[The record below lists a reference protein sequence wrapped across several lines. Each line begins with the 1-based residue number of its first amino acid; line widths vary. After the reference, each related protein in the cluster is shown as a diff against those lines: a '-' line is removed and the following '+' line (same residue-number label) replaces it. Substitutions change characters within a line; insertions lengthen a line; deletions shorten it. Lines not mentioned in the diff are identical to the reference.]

1 MSDADADRRP
11 PIPLPLKVLLGA
23 YFLNAFATVGM
34 VTIVGKQV
42 FDMTGRELDLGL
54 IGLAEFLPM
63 ALLAPFTGSLA
74 DRFDRRLMFA
84 LGLAGDIVVALAMFA
99 YVRTE
104 PTAVGPIF
112 GLMVLFAITRSLGTP
127 AARAITIDM
136 APPGVLERVIPLR
149 SVAFQA
155 GIIAG
160 PLVLAWVFVGHI
172 AGPYLVAAGAYASA
186 IVIVASMPKLAT
198 RKLATRGGVQA
209 IRDAREGLRFIRRQ
223 PVVFGAISLDLF
235 AVLFGGI
242 IALLPAIAEKRLGV
256 GAVGLG
262 GLRAAVGAGSAV
274 VALGLAA
281 RPVRRHVGKVLLG
294 VIGLFGLMHIVVA
307 LTTSYAVAIVALV
320 VAAGSD
326 QISVYIRS
334 TLVPL
339 ATPEEMRGR
348 VLAVENVFIGASNE
362 LGAVESGLTAAAF
375 GLVGA
380 MLFGSVGTLAVV
392 AIWWRFFPAL
402 RDVDR
407 FTEVQAS

>member
-1 MSDADADRRP
+1 MTEPHARP
-11 PIPLPLKVLLGA
+11 PIPVPLRVLLGA
-23 YFLNAFATVGM
+23 YFLNAFATVGT

-63 ALLAPFTGSLA
+63 ALLAPVTGSLA

-84 LGLAGDIVVALAMFA
+84 IGLTGDVVVSIAMFS
-99 YVRTE
+99 YVNTD
-104 PTAVGPIF
+104 PTSVGPLF
-112 GLMVLFAITRSLGTP
+112 GLMVLFALTRSVGTP

-136 APPGVLERVIPLR
+136 APPDVLERVIPLR

-155 GIIAG
+155 GIISG
-160 PLVLAWVFVGHI
+160 PLVLAWVFVLDI
-172 AGPYLVAAGAYASA
+172 AAPYLVAAAAYGLAV
-186 IVIVASMPKLAT
+186 VIVASMPKLPT
-198 RKLATRGGVQA
+198 RKLSTRGGMQA

-274 VALGLAA
+274 VALGLAV
-281 RPVRRHVGKVLLG
+281 RPVRRHVGKILLG
-294 VIGLFGLMHIVVA
+294 VIAVFGVMHVAVA
-307 LTTSYAVAIVALV
+307 LTTNYIVAVVALV
-320 VAAGSD
+320 IAAGSD

-380 MLFGSVGTLAVV
+380 MVFGSVGTLVVV
-392 AIWWRFFPAL
+392 AVWWRYFPAL

-407 FTEVQAS
+407 FSDVRAP

>member
-1 MSDADADRRP
+1 VTEPHARP
-11 PIPLPLKVLLGA
+11 PIPVPLRVLLGA
-23 YFLNAFATVGM
+23 YFLNAFATVGT

-63 ALLAPFTGSLA
+63 ALLAPVTGSLA

-84 LGLAGDIVVALAMFA
+84 IGLTGDVVVSIAMFS
-99 YVRTE
+99 YVNTD
-104 PTAVGPIF
+104 PTSVGPIF
-112 GLMVLFAITRSLGTP
+112 GLMVLFALTRSVGTP

-136 APPGVLERVIPLR
+136 APPDVLERVIPLR

-155 GIIAG
+155 GIISG
-160 PLVLAWVFVGHI
+160 PLVLAWVFVLDI
-172 AGPYLVAAGAYASA
+172 AAPYLVAAAAYGLAV
-186 IVIVASMPKLAT
+186 VIVASMPKLPT
-198 RKLATRGGVQA
+198 RKLSTRGGMQA

-274 VALGLAA
+274 VALGLAV
-281 RPVRRHVGKVLLG
+281 RPVRRHVGKILLG
-294 VIGLFGLMHIVVA
+294 VIAVFGVMHVAVA
-307 LTTSYAVAIVALV
+307 LTTNYIVAVVALV
-320 VAAGSD
+320 IAAGSD

-380 MLFGSVGTLAVV
+380 MVFGSVGTLVVV
-392 AIWWRFFPAL
+392 ALWWRYFPAL

-407 FTEVQAS
+407 FSDVRAP

>member
-1 MSDADADRRP
+1 MTEPHARP
-11 PIPLPLKVLLGA
+11 PIPVPLRVLLGA
-23 YFLNAFATVGM
+23 YFLNAFATVGT

-63 ALLAPFTGSLA
+63 ALLAPVTGSLA

-84 LGLAGDIVVALAMFA
+84 IGLTGDVVVSIAMFS
-99 YVRTE
+99 YVNTD
-104 PTAVGPIF
+104 PTSVGPIF
-112 GLMVLFAITRSLGTP
+112 GLMVLFALTRSVGTP

-136 APPGVLERVIPLR
+136 APPDVLERVIPLR

-155 GIIAG
+155 GIISG
-160 PLVLAWVFVGHI
+160 PLVLAWVFVLDI
-172 AGPYLVAAGAYASA
+172 AAPYLVAAAAYGLAV
-186 IVIVASMPKLAT
+186 VIVASMPKLPT
-198 RKLATRGGVQA
+198 RKLSTRGGMQA

-274 VALGLAA
+274 VALGLAV
-281 RPVRRHVGKVLLG
+281 RPVRRHVGKILLG
-294 VIGLFGLMHIVVA
+294 VIAVFGVMHVAVA
-307 LTTSYAVAIVALV
+307 LTTNYIVAVVALV
-320 VAAGSD
+320 IAAGSD

-380 MLFGSVGTLAVV
+380 MVFGSVGTLVVV
-392 AIWWRFFPAL
+392 ALWWRYFPAL

-407 FTEVQAS
+407 FSDVRAP

>member
-1 MSDADADRRP
+1 MTNTPVRP
-11 PIPLPLKVLLGA
+11 AIPLPLRILLGA
-23 YFLNAFATVGM
+23 YFMNAFATVGT

-84 LGLAGDIVVALAMFA
+84 IGLAGDIVVSIAMFA
-99 YVRTE
+99 YVNTN
-104 PTAVGPIF
+104 PTSVGPIF
-112 GLMVLFAITRSLGTP
+112 GLMVLFAVTRSIGTP

-136 APPGVLERVIPLR
+136 APPDVLERVIPLR

-155 GIIAG
+155 GIISG
-160 PLVLAWVFVGHI
+160 PLVLAWVFVADI
-172 AGPYLVAAGAYASA
+172 AAPYLVAAGAYGLA
-186 IVIVASMPKLAT
+186 ILIVASMPKLPT
-198 RKLATRGGVQA
+198 RKLATRGGMQA

-235 AVLFGGI
+235 AVLFGGV

-274 VALGLAA
+274 VALSLAI
-281 RPVRRHVGKVLLG
+281 RPVRRYVGRVLLG
-294 VIGLFGLMHIVVA
+294 VIAIFGIMHVVVA
-307 LTTSYAVAIVALV
+307 LTTSYVVAIVALV
-320 VAAGSD
+320 IAAGSD

-392 AIWWRFFPAL
+392 AVWWWFFPAL

-407 FTEVQAS
+407 FSEVRAP

>member
-1 MSDADADRRP
+1 MTNTPDRP
-11 PIPLPLKVLLGA
+11 AIPLPLRILLGA
-23 YFLNAFATVGM
+23 YFMNAFATVGT

-84 LGLAGDIVVALAMFA
+84 IGLAGDIVVSIAMFA
-99 YVRTE
+99 YVNIN
-104 PTAVGPIF
+104 PTSVGPIF
-112 GLMVLFAITRSLGTP
+112 GLMVLFAVTRSIGTP

-136 APPGVLERVIPLR
+136 APPDVLERVIPLR

-155 GIIAG
+155 GIISG
-160 PLVLAWVFVGHI
+160 PLVLAWVFVADI
-172 AGPYLVAAGAYASA
+172 ATPYLVAAGAYGLA
-186 IVIVASMPKLAT
+186 ILIVASMPKLPT
-198 RKLATRGGVQA
+198 RKLATRGGMQA

-235 AVLFGGI
+235 AVLFGGV

-262 GLRAAVGAGSAV
+262 GLRAAVGAGSAM
-274 VALGLAA
+274 VALSLAI
-281 RPVRRHVGKVLLG
+281 RPVRRHVGRVLLG
-294 VIGLFGLMHIVVA
+294 VIAIFGIMHVVVA
-307 LTTSYAVAIVALV
+307 LTTSYVVAIVALAI
-320 VAAGSD
+320 AAGSD

-392 AIWWRFFPAL
+392 AVWWRFFPAL
-402 RDVDR
+402 RDVDQ
-407 FTEVQAS
+407 FSEVRAP

>member
-1 MSDADADRRP
+1 MTEPQARP
-11 PIPLPLKVLLGA
+11 PIPVSLRVLLGA
-23 YFLNAFATVGM
+23 YFLNAFATVGT

-63 ALLAPFTGSLA
+63 ALLAPVTGSLA
-74 DRFDRRLMFA
+74 DRFDRRLMFGI
-84 LGLAGDIVVALAMFA
+84 GLTGDVVVSIAMFS
-99 YVRTE
+99 YVNTD

-112 GLMVLFAITRSLGTP
+112 GLMVLFALTRSVGTP

-136 APPGVLERVIPLR
+136 APPDVLERVIPLR

-155 GIIAG
+155 GIISG
-160 PLVLAWVFVGHI
+160 PLVLAWVFVLDI
-172 AGPYLVAAGAYASA
+172 AAPYLVAAAAYGLAV
-186 IVIVASMPKLAT
+186 VIVASMPKLPT
-198 RKLATRGGVQA
+198 RKLSTRGGMQA

-274 VALGLAA
+274 VALGLAV
-281 RPVRRHVGKVLLG
+281 RPVRRHVGKVLLVVIAVFG
-294 VIGLFGLMHIVVA
+294 VMHVAVA
-307 LTTSYAVAIVALV
+307 LTTNYIVAVVALV
-320 VAAGSD
+320 IAAGSD

-380 MLFGSVGTLAVV
+380 MLFGSVGTLVVV
-392 AIWWRFFPAL
+392 ALWWRYFPAL

-407 FTEVQAS
+407 FSDVRAP

>member
-1 MSDADADRRP
+1 MTNTPVRP
-11 PIPLPLKVLLGA
+11 AIPLPLRILLGA
-23 YFLNAFATVGM
+23 YFMNAFATVGT

-84 LGLAGDIVVALAMFA
+84 IGLAGDIVVSVAMFA
-99 YVRTE
+99 YVNTN
-104 PTAVGPIF
+104 PTSVGPIF
-112 GLMVLFAITRSLGTP
+112 GLMVLFAVTRSIGTP

-136 APPGVLERVIPLR
+136 APPDVLERVIPLR

-155 GIIAG
+155 GIISG
-160 PLVLAWVFVGHI
+160 PLVLAWVFVADI
-172 AGPYLVAAGAYASA
+172 AAPYLVAAGAYGLA
-186 IVIVASMPKLAT
+186 ILIVASMPKLPT
-198 RKLATRGGVQA
+198 RKLATRGGMQA

-235 AVLFGGI
+235 AVLFGGV

-274 VALGLAA
+274 VALSLAI
-281 RPVRRHVGKVLLG
+281 RPVRRYVGRVLLG
-294 VIGLFGLMHIVVA
+294 VIAIFGIMHVVVA
-307 LTTSYAVAIVALV
+307 LTTSYVVAIVALV
-320 VAAGSD
+320 IAAGSD

-392 AIWWRFFPAL
+392 AVWWRFFPAL

-407 FTEVQAS
+407 FSEVRAP

>member
-1 MSDADADRRP
+1 MTNTPVRP
-11 PIPLPLKVLLGA
+11 AIPLPLRILLGA
-23 YFLNAFATVGM
+23 YFMNAFATVGT

-84 LGLAGDIVVALAMFA
+84 IGLAGDIVVSVAMFA
-99 YVRTE
+99 YVNTN
-104 PTAVGPIF
+104 PTSVGPIF
-112 GLMVLFAITRSLGTP
+112 GLMVLFAVTRSIGTP

-136 APPGVLERVIPLR
+136 APPDVLERVIPLR

-155 GIIAG
+155 GIISG
-160 PLVLAWVFVGHI
+160 PLVLAWVFVADI
-172 AGPYLVAAGAYASA
+172 AAPYLVAAGAYGLA
-186 IVIVASMPKLAT
+186 ILIVASMPKLPT
-198 RKLATRGGVQA
+198 RKLATRGGMQA

-235 AVLFGGI
+235 AVLFGGV

-274 VALGLAA
+274 VALSLAI
-281 RPVRRHVGKVLLG
+281 RPVRRYVGRVLLG
-294 VIGLFGLMHIVVA
+294 VIAIFGIMHVVVA
-307 LTTSYAVAIVALV
+307 LTTSYVVAIVALV
-320 VAAGSD
+320 IAAGSD

-380 MLFGSVGTLAVV
+380 MLFGSAGTLAVV
-392 AIWWRFFPAL
+392 AVWWRFFPAL

-407 FTEVQAS
+407 FSEVRAP

>member
-1 MSDADADRRP
+1 VTTSSPARP
-11 PIPLPLKVLLGA
+11 PIPVPLRILLGA
-23 YFLNAFATVGM
+23 YFLNAFATVGT

-74 DRFDRRLMFA
+74 DRFDRRLMFGI
-84 LGLAGDIVVALAMFA
+84 GLAGDVLVSIALFA
-99 YVRTE
+99 YVRTD
-104 PTAVGPIF
+104 PTAVAPIF
-112 GLMVLFAITRSLGTP
+112 GLMVLFAVTRSLGTP

-136 APPGVLERVIPLR
+136 APPDVLERVIPLR

-155 GIIAG
+155 GIILG
-160 PLVLAWVFVGHI
+160 PLALAWVFVVDI
-172 AGPYLVAAGAYASA
+172 AAPYLVAAVAYGLA
-186 IVIVASMPKLAT
+186 IVIVAVMPKLDT
-198 RKLATRGGVQA
+198 RKLSTRGGLQA
-209 IRDAREGLRFIRRQ
+209 LRDAREGLRFIRRQ

-274 VALGLAA
+274 VALGLSI

-294 VIGLFGLMHIVVA
+294 VIGLFGLMHVVVA
-307 LTTSYAVAIVALV
+307 LTTSYVVAIIALV

-392 AIWWRFFPAL
+392 VIWWKYFPAL
-402 RDVDR
+402 RDVDS
-407 FTEVQAS
+407 FSEVKPP

>member
-1 MSDADADRRP
+1 MTEPHARP
-11 PIPLPLKVLLGA
+11 PIPVPLRVLLGA
-23 YFLNAFATVGM
+23 YFLNAFATVGT

-63 ALLAPFTGSLA
+63 ALLAPVTGSLA

-84 LGLAGDIVVALAMFA
+84 IGLTGDVVVSIAMFS
-99 YVRTE
+99 YVNTD
-104 PTAVGPIF
+104 PTSVGPIF
-112 GLMVLFAITRSLGTP
+112 GLMVLFALTRSVGTP

-136 APPGVLERVIPLR
+136 APPDVLERVIPLR

-155 GIIAG
+155 GIISG
-160 PLVLAWVFVGHI
+160 PLVLAWVFVLDI
-172 AGPYLVAAGAYASA
+172 AAPYLVAAAAYGLAV
-186 IVIVASMPKLAT
+186 VIVASMPKLPT
-198 RKLATRGGVQA
+198 RKLSTRGGMQA

-274 VALGLAA
+274 VALGLAV
-281 RPVRRHVGKVLLG
+281 RPVRRHVGKILLG
-294 VIGLFGLMHIVVA
+294 VIAVFGVMHVAVA
-307 LTTSYAVAIVALV
+307 LTTNYIVAVAALV
-320 VAAGSD
+320 IAAGSD

-380 MLFGSVGTLAVV
+380 MVFGSVGTLVVV
-392 AIWWRFFPAL
+392 AVWWRYFPAL

-407 FTEVQAS
+407 FSDVRAP

>member
-1 MSDADADRRP
+1 MTEPQARP
-11 PIPLPLKVLLGA
+11 PIPIPLRVLLGA
-23 YFLNAFATVGM
+23 YFLNAFATVGT

-63 ALLAPFTGSLA
+63 ALLAPVTGSLA
-74 DRFDRRLMFA
+74 DRFDRRLMFGI
-84 LGLAGDIVVALAMFA
+84 GLTGDVVVSIAMFS
-99 YVRTE
+99 YVNTD

-112 GLMVLFAITRSLGTP
+112 GLMVLFALTRSVGTP

-136 APPGVLERVIPLR
+136 APPDVLERVIPLR

-155 GIIAG
+155 GIISG
-160 PLVLAWVFVGHI
+160 PLVLAWVFVLDI
-172 AGPYLVAAGAYASA
+172 AAPYLVAAAAYGLAV
-186 IVIVASMPKLAT
+186 VIVASMPKLPT
-198 RKLATRGGVQA
+198 RKLSTRGGMQA

-274 VALGLAA
+274 VALGLAV
-281 RPVRRHVGKVLLG
+281 RPVRRHVGKVLLVVIAVFG
-294 VIGLFGLMHIVVA
+294 VMHVAVA
-307 LTTSYAVAIVALV
+307 LTTNYIVAVVALV
-320 VAAGSD
+320 IAAGSD

-380 MLFGSVGTLAVV
+380 MVFGGVGTLLVV
-392 AIWWRFFPAL
+392 AVWWRFFPAL
-402 RDVDR
+402 RDVDN
-407 FTEVQAS
+407 FAEVRAP

>member
-1 MSDADADRRP
+1 MTNTQTRA
-11 PIPLPLKVLLGA
+11 PIPLALRVLLGA
-23 YFLNAFATVGM
+23 YFLNAFATVGT

-74 DRFDRRLMFA
+74 DRFDRRLRFGI
-84 LGLAGDIVVALAMFA
+84 GLSGDVAVSIAMFA
-99 YVRTE
+99 YINSN
-104 PTAVGPIF
+104 PTSIAPIF
-112 GLMVLFAITRSLGTP
+112 GLMVLFAVTRSLGTP

-136 APPGVLERVIPLR
+136 APPDVLERVIPLR
-149 SVAFQA
+149 SVSFQA
-155 GIIAG
+155 GIISG
-160 PLVLAWVFVGHI
+160 PLVLAWVFVVDI
-172 AGPYLVAAGAYASA
+172 AAPCLVAAVAYGLA

-209 IRDAREGLRFIRRQ
+209 IRDAREGLRFIKRQ

-262 GLRAAVGAGSAV
+262 GLRAAVGAGAAV
-274 VALGLAA
+274 VALGLAV

-294 VIGLFGLMHIVVA
+294 VIAVFGLMHVVVA
-307 LTTSYAVAIVALV
+307 LTTSYVVAVLALV
-320 VAAGSD
+320 IAAGSD

-380 MLFGSVGTLAVV
+380 MLLGSVGTIVVV
-392 AIWWRFFPAL
+392 AVWWRYFPAL

-407 FTEVQAS
+407 FSEVRAP

>member
-1 MSDADADRRP
+1 MTEPQARP
-11 PIPLPLKVLLGA
+11 PIPVPLRVLLGA
-23 YFLNAFATVGM
+23 YFLNAFATVGT

-63 ALLAPFTGSLA
+63 ALLAPVTGSWA
-74 DRFDRRLMFA
+74 DRFDRRLMFGI
-84 LGLAGDIVVALAMFA
+84 GLTGDVVVSIAMFS
-99 YVRTE
+99 YVNTD

-112 GLMVLFAITRSLGTP
+112 GLMVLFALTRSVGTP

-136 APPGVLERVIPLR
+136 APPDVLERVIPLR

-155 GIIAG
+155 GIISG
-160 PLVLAWVFVGHI
+160 PLVLAWVFVLDI
-172 AGPYLVAAGAYASA
+172 AAPYLVAAAAYGLAV
-186 IVIVASMPKLAT
+186 VIVASMPKLPT
-198 RKLATRGGVQA
+198 RKLSTRGGMQA

-274 VALGLAA
+274 VALGLAV
-281 RPVRRHVGKVLLG
+281 RPVRRHVGKVLLVVIAVFG
-294 VIGLFGLMHIVVA
+294 VMHVAVA
-307 LTTSYAVAIVALV
+307 LTTNYIVAVVALV
-320 VAAGSD
+320 IAAGSD

-380 MLFGSVGTLAVV
+380 MLFGSVGTLVVV
-392 AIWWRFFPAL
+392 ALWWRYFPAL

-407 FTEVQAS
+407 FSDVRAP

>member
-1 MSDADADRRP
+1 MTEPQARP
-11 PIPLPLKVLLGA
+11 PIPVPLRVLLGA
-23 YFLNAFATVGM
+23 YFLNAFATVGT

-63 ALLAPFTGSLA
+63 ALLAPVTGSLA
-74 DRFDRRLMFA
+74 DRFDRRLMFGI
-84 LGLAGDIVVALAMFA
+84 GLTGDVVVSIAMFS
-99 YVRTE
+99 YVNTD

-112 GLMVLFAITRSLGTP
+112 GLMVLFALTRSVGTP

-136 APPGVLERVIPLR
+136 APPDVLERVIPLR

-155 GIIAG
+155 GIISG
-160 PLVLAWVFVGHI
+160 PLVLAWVFVLDI
-172 AGPYLVAAGAYASA
+172 AAPYLVAAAAYGLAV
-186 IVIVASMPKLAT
+186 VIVASMPKLPT
-198 RKLATRGGVQA
+198 RKLSTRGGMQA

-274 VALGLAA
+274 VALGLAV
-281 RPVRRHVGKVLLG
+281 RPVRRHVGKVLLVVIAVFG
-294 VIGLFGLMHIVVA
+294 VMHVAVA
-307 LTTSYAVAIVALV
+307 LTTNYIVAVVALV
-320 VAAGSD
+320 IAAGSD

-380 MLFGSVGTLAVV
+380 MLFGSVGTLVVV
-392 AIWWRFFPAL
+392 ALWWRYFPAL

-407 FTEVQAS
+407 FSDVRAP

>member
-1 MSDADADRRP
+1 MTNTPVRP
-11 PIPLPLKVLLGA
+11 AIPLPLRILLGA
-23 YFLNAFATVGM
+23 YFMNAFATVGT

-84 LGLAGDIVVALAMFA
+84 IGLAGDIVVSVAMFA
-99 YVRTE
+99 YVNTN
-104 PTAVGPIF
+104 PTSVGPIF
-112 GLMVLFAITRSLGTP
+112 GLMVLFAVTRSIGTP

-136 APPGVLERVIPLR
+136 APPDVLERVIPLR

-155 GIIAG
+155 GIISG
-160 PLVLAWVFVGHI
+160 PLVLAWVFVADI
-172 AGPYLVAAGAYASA
+172 AAPYLVAAGAYGLA
-186 IVIVASMPKLAT
+186 ILIVASMPKLPT
-198 RKLATRGGVQA
+198 RKLATRGGMQA

-235 AVLFGGI
+235 AVLFGGV

-274 VALGLAA
+274 VALSLAI
-281 RPVRRHVGKVLLG
+281 RPVRRYVGRVLLG
-294 VIGLFGLMHIVVA
+294 VIAIFGIMHVVVA
-307 LTTSYAVAIVALV
+307 LTTSYVVAIVALV
-320 VAAGSD
+320 IAAGSD

-392 AIWWRFFPAL
+392 AVWWRFFTAL

-407 FTEVQAS
+407 FSEVRAP

>member
-1 MSDADADRRP
+1 MTEPETRP
-11 PIPLPLKVLLGA
+11 PIPLPLRILLGA
-23 YFLNAFATVGM
+23 YFLNAFATIGT

-63 ALLAPFTGSLA
+63 AILAPFTGSLA
-74 DRFDRRLMFA
+74 DRFDRRLMFG
-84 LGLAGDIVVALAMFA
+84 LGLAGDIVVSIAMFA
-99 YVRTE
+99 YVSTD
-104 PTAVGPIF
+104 PTRVGPIF
-112 GLMVLFAITRSLGTP
+112 GLMVLFAVTRSVGTP

-136 APPGVLERVIPLR
+136 AAPDVLERVIPLR

-155 GIIAG
+155 GIISG
-160 PLVLAWVFVGHI
+160 PLVLAWVFVADI
-172 AGPYLVAAGAYASA
+172 AAPYLVAAGAYGLA
-186 IVIVASMPKLAT
+186 ILIVASMPKIPT
-198 RKLATRGGVQA
+198 RKLATRGGMQA

-223 PVVFGAISLDLF
+223 PVVFGAITLDLF

-262 GLRAAVGAGSAV
+262 GLRAAIGAGSAV
-274 VALGLAA
+274 VALGLAV
-281 RPVRRHVGKVLLG
+281 RPVRRHVGKVLLA
-294 VIGLFGLMHIVVA
+294 VIGVFGVMHIVVA
-307 LTTSYAVAIVALV
+307 LTTAYVVAAAALV
-320 VAAGSD
+320 VAAGCD

-407 FTEVQAS
+407 FSEVQPPP

>member
-1 MSDADADRRP
+1 MTNTPVRP
-11 PIPLPLKVLLGA
+11 AIPLPLRILLGA
-23 YFLNAFATVGM
+23 YFMNAFATVGT

-84 LGLAGDIVVALAMFA
+84 IGLAGDIVVSIAMFA
-99 YVRTE
+99 YVNTN
-104 PTAVGPIF
+104 PTSVGPIF
-112 GLMVLFAITRSLGTP
+112 GLMVLFAVTRSIGTP

-136 APPGVLERVIPLR
+136 APPDVLERVIPLR

-155 GIIAG
+155 GIISG
-160 PLVLAWVFVGHI
+160 PLVLAWVFVADI
-172 AGPYLVAAGAYASA
+172 AAPYLVAAGAYGLA
-186 IVIVASMPKLAT
+186 ILIVASMPKLPT
-198 RKLATRGGVQA
+198 RKLATRGGMQA

-235 AVLFGGI
+235 AVLFGGV

-274 VALGLAA
+274 VALSLAI
-281 RPVRRHVGKVLLG
+281 RPVRRYVGRVLLG
-294 VIGLFGLMHIVVA
+294 VIAIFGIMHVVVA
-307 LTTSYAVAIVALV
+307 LTTSYVVAIVALAI
-320 VAAGSD
+320 AAGSD

-392 AIWWRFFPAL
+392 AFWWRFFPAL

-407 FTEVQAS
+407 FSEVRAP

>member
-1 MSDADADRRP
+1 MTNTPVRP
-11 PIPLPLKVLLGA
+11 AIPLPLRILLGA
-23 YFLNAFATVGM
+23 YFMNAFATVGT

-84 LGLAGDIVVALAMFA
+84 IGLAGDIVVSVAMFA
-99 YVRTE
+99 YVNTN
-104 PTAVGPIF
+104 PTSVGPIF
-112 GLMVLFAITRSLGTP
+112 GLMVLFAVTRSIGTP

-136 APPGVLERVIPLR
+136 APPDVLERVIPLR

-155 GIIAG
+155 GIISG
-160 PLVLAWVFVGHI
+160 PLVLAWVFVADI
-172 AGPYLVAAGAYASA
+172 AAPYLVAAGAYGLA
-186 IVIVASMPKLAT
+186 ILIVASMPKLPT
-198 RKLATRGGVQA
+198 RKLATRGGMQA

-235 AVLFGGI
+235 AVLFGGV

-274 VALGLAA
+274 VALSLAI
-281 RPVRRHVGKVLLG
+281 RPLRRYVGRVLLG
-294 VIGLFGLMHIVVA
+294 VIAIFGIMHVVVA
-307 LTTSYAVAIVALV
+307 LTTSYVVAIVALV
-320 VAAGSD
+320 IAAGSD

-392 AIWWRFFPAL
+392 AVWWRFFPAL

-407 FTEVQAS
+407 FSEVRAP

>member
-1 MSDADADRRP
+1 MTNTPVRP
-11 PIPLPLKVLLGA
+11 AIPLPLRILLGA
-23 YFLNAFATVGM
+23 YFMNAFATVGT

-84 LGLAGDIVVALAMFA
+84 IGLAGDIVVSVAMFA
-99 YVRTE
+99 YVNTN
-104 PTAVGPIF
+104 PTSVGPIF
-112 GLMVLFAITRSLGTP
+112 GLMVLFAVTRSIGTP

-136 APPGVLERVIPLR
+136 APPDVLERVIPLR

-155 GIIAG
+155 GIISG
-160 PLVLAWVFVGHI
+160 PLVLAWVFVADI
-172 AGPYLVAAGAYASA
+172 AAPYLVAAGAYGLA
-186 IVIVASMPKLAT
+186 ILIVASMPKLPT
-198 RKLATRGGVQA
+198 RKLATRGGMQA

-235 AVLFGGI
+235 AVLFGGV

-274 VALGLAA
+274 VALSLAI
-281 RPVRRHVGKVLLG
+281 RPVRRYVGRVLLG
-294 VIGLFGLMHIVVA
+294 VIAIFGIMHVVVA
-307 LTTSYAVAIVALV
+307 LTTSYVVAIVALV
-320 VAAGSD
+320 IAAGSD

-362 LGAVESGLTAAAF
+362 LGAVESGLPAAAF

-380 MLFGSVGTLAVV
+380 LLFGSVGTLAVV
-392 AIWWRFFPAL
+392 AVWWRFFPAL

-407 FTEVQAS
+407 FSEVRAP

>member
-1 MSDADADRRP
+1 MTEPHARP
-11 PIPLPLKVLLGA
+11 PIPVPLRVLLGA
-23 YFLNAFATVGM
+23 YFLNAFATVGT

-63 ALLAPFTGSLA
+63 ALLAPVTGSLA

-84 LGLAGDIVVALAMFA
+84 IGLTGDVVVSIAMFS
-99 YVRTE
+99 YVNTD
-104 PTAVGPIF
+104 PTSVGPIF
-112 GLMVLFAITRSLGTP
+112 GLMVLFALTRSVGTP

-136 APPGVLERVIPLR
+136 APPDVLERVIPLR

-155 GIIAG
+155 GIISG
-160 PLVLAWVFVGHI
+160 PLVLAWVFVLDI
-172 AGPYLVAAGAYASA
+172 AAPYLVAAAAYGLAV
-186 IVIVASMPKLAT
+186 VIVASMPKLPT
-198 RKLATRGGVQA
+198 RKLSTRGGMQA

-274 VALGLAA
+274 VALGLAV
-281 RPVRRHVGKVLLG
+281 RPVRRHVGKILLG
-294 VIGLFGLMHIVVA
+294 VIAVFGVMHVAVA
-307 LTTSYAVAIVALV
+307 LTTNYIVAVVALV
-320 VAAGSD
+320 IAAGSD

-380 MLFGSVGTLAVV
+380 MVFGSVGTLVVV
-392 AIWWRFFPAL
+392 AVWWRYFPAL

-407 FTEVQAS
+407 FSDVRAP

>member
-1 MSDADADRRP
+1 MTEPQARP
-11 PIPLPLKVLLGA
+11 PITLPLRVLLGA
-23 YFLNAFATVGM
+23 YFLNAFATVGT

-63 ALLAPFTGSLA
+63 ALLAPITGSLA
-74 DRFDRRLMFA
+74 DRFDRRLMFGI
-84 LGLAGDIVVALAMFA
+84 GLTGDVVVSIAMFS
-99 YVRTE
+99 YVNTD

-112 GLMVLFAITRSLGTP
+112 GLMVLFALTRSVGTP

-136 APPGVLERVIPLR
+136 APPDVLERVIPLR

-155 GIIAG
+155 GIISG
-160 PLVLAWVFVGHI
+160 PLVLAWVFVLDI
-172 AGPYLVAAGAYASA
+172 AAPYLVAAAAYGLAV
-186 IVIVASMPKLAT
+186 VIVASMPKLPT
-198 RKLATRGGVQA
+198 RKLSTRGGMQA

-274 VALGLAA
+274 VALGLAV
-281 RPVRRHVGKVLLG
+281 RPLRRHVGKVLLG
-294 VIGLFGLMHIVVA
+294 VIAVFGVMHVAVA
-307 LTTSYAVAIVALV
+307 LTTNYIVAVVALV
-320 VAAGSD
+320 IAAGSD

-380 MLFGSVGTLAVV
+380 MLFGSVGTLVVV
-392 AIWWRFFPAL
+392 ALWWRYFPAL
-402 RDVDR
+402 RNVDR
-407 FTEVQAS
+407 FSDVRAP

>member
-1 MSDADADRRP
+1 
-11 PIPLPLKVLLGA
+11 
-23 YFLNAFATVGM
+23 
-34 VTIVGKQV
+34 
-42 FDMTGRELDLGL
+42 
-54 IGLAEFLPM
+54 
-63 ALLAPFTGSLA
+63 
-74 DRFDRRLMFA
+74 
-84 LGLAGDIVVALAMFA
+84 
-99 YVRTE
+99 
-104 PTAVGPIF
+104 
-112 GLMVLFAITRSLGTP
+112 
-127 AARAITIDM
+127 
-136 APPGVLERVIPLR
+136 
-149 SVAFQA
+149 
-155 GIIAG
+155 
-160 PLVLAWVFVGHI
+160 
-172 AGPYLVAAGAYASA
+172 
-186 IVIVASMPKLAT
+186 MPKLPT
-198 RKLATRGGVQA
+198 RKLATRGGMQA

-235 AVLFGGI
+235 AVLFGGV

-274 VALGLAA
+274 VALSLAI
-281 RPVRRHVGKVLLG
+281 RPVRRYVGRVLLG
-294 VIGLFGLMHIVVA
+294 VIAIFGIMHVVVA
-307 LTTSYAVAIVALV
+307 LTTSYVVAIVALV
-320 VAAGSD
+320 IAAGSD

-392 AIWWRFFPAL
+392 AVWWRFFLAL

-407 FTEVQAS
+407 FSEVRAP

>member
-1 MSDADADRRP
+1 MTEPQARP
-11 PIPLPLKVLLGA
+11 PIPVSLRVLLGA
-23 YFLNAFATVGM
+23 YFLNAFATVGT

-63 ALLAPFTGSLA
+63 ALLAPVTGSLA
-74 DRFDRRLMFA
+74 DRFDRRLMFGI
-84 LGLAGDIVVALAMFA
+84 GLTGDVVVSIAMFS
-99 YVRTE
+99 YVNTD

-112 GLMVLFAITRSLGTP
+112 GLMVLFALTRSVGTP

-136 APPGVLERVIPLR
+136 APPDVLERVIPLR

-155 GIIAG
+155 GIISG
-160 PLVLAWVFVGHI
+160 PLVLARVFVLDI
-172 AGPYLVAAGAYASA
+172 AAPYLVAAAAYGLAV
-186 IVIVASMPKLAT
+186 VIVASMPKLPT
-198 RKLATRGGVQA
+198 RKLSTRGGMQA

-274 VALGLAA
+274 VALGLAV
-281 RPVRRHVGKVLLG
+281 RPVRRHVGKVLLVVIAVFG
-294 VIGLFGLMHIVVA
+294 VMHVAVA
-307 LTTSYAVAIVALV
+307 LTTNYIVAVVALV
-320 VAAGSD
+320 IAAGSD

-380 MLFGSVGTLAVV
+380 MLFGSVGTLVVV
-392 AIWWRFFPAL
+392 ALWWRYFPAL

-407 FTEVQAS
+407 FSDVRAP

>member
-1 MSDADADRRP
+1 VTEPHARP
-11 PIPLPLKVLLGA
+11 PIPVPLRVLLGA
-23 YFLNAFATVGM
+23 YFLNAFATVGT

-63 ALLAPFTGSLA
+63 ALLAPVTGSLA

-84 LGLAGDIVVALAMFA
+84 IGLTGDVVVSIAMFS
-99 YVRTE
+99 YVNTD
-104 PTAVGPIF
+104 PTSVGPIF
-112 GLMVLFAITRSLGTP
+112 GLMVLFALTRSVGTP

-136 APPGVLERVIPLR
+136 APPDVLERVIPLR

-155 GIIAG
+155 GIISG
-160 PLVLAWVFVGHI
+160 PLVLAWVFVLDI
-172 AGPYLVAAGAYASA
+172 AAPYLVAAAAYGLAV
-186 IVIVASMPKLAT
+186 VIVASMPKLPT
-198 RKLATRGGVQA
+198 RKLSTRGGMQA
-209 IRDAREGLRFIRRQ
+209 IRDAREGLRFILRQ

-274 VALGLAA
+274 VALGLAV
-281 RPVRRHVGKVLLG
+281 RPVRRHVGKILLG
-294 VIGLFGLMHIVVA
+294 VIAVFGVMHVAVA
-307 LTTSYAVAIVALV
+307 LTTNYIVAVVALV
-320 VAAGSD
+320 IAAGSD

-380 MLFGSVGTLAVV
+380 MVFGSVGTLVVV
-392 AIWWRFFPAL
+392 ALWWRYFPAL

-407 FTEVQAS
+407 FSDVRAP

>member
-1 MSDADADRRP
+1 MTNTPVRP
-11 PIPLPLKVLLGA
+11 AIPLPLRILLGA
-23 YFLNAFATVGM
+23 YFMNAFATVGT

-54 IGLAEFLPM
+54 IGLAELLPM

-84 LGLAGDIVVALAMFA
+84 IGLAGDIVVSVAMFA
-99 YVRTE
+99 YVNTN
-104 PTAVGPIF
+104 PTSVGPIF
-112 GLMVLFAITRSLGTP
+112 GLMVLFAVTRSIGTP

-136 APPGVLERVIPLR
+136 APPDVLERVIPLR

-155 GIIAG
+155 GIISG
-160 PLVLAWVFVGHI
+160 PLVLAWVFVADI
-172 AGPYLVAAGAYASA
+172 AAPYLVAAGAYGLA
-186 IVIVASMPKLAT
+186 ILIVASMPKLPT
-198 RKLATRGGVQA
+198 RKLATRGGMQA

-235 AVLFGGI
+235 AVLFGGV

-274 VALGLAA
+274 VALSLAI
-281 RPVRRHVGKVLLG
+281 RPVRRYVGRVLLG
-294 VIGLFGLMHIVVA
+294 VIAIFGIMHVVVA
-307 LTTSYAVAIVALV
+307 LTTSYVVAIVALV
-320 VAAGSD
+320 IAAGSD

-392 AIWWRFFPAL
+392 AVWWRFFPAL

-407 FTEVQAS
+407 FSEVRAP

>member
-1 MSDADADRRP
+1 MGRVR
-11 PIPLPLKVLLGA
+11 IPGAIRALLVA
-23 YFLNAFATVGM
+23 YFLNAFATIGT

-63 ALLAPFTGSLA
+63 ALLAPFAGSLA
-74 DRFDRRLMFA
+74 DRFDRRRMFA
-84 LGLAGDIVVALAMFA
+84 LGLAGDVIVSCALFA
-99 YVRTE
+99 YIRTD
-104 PTAVGPIF
+104 PTSVSPIF
-112 GLMVLFAITRSLGTP
+112 GLVILFAVTRSLGTP
-127 AARAITIDM
+127 AARALTIDL
-136 APPGVLERVIPLR
+136 APENVLERVIPLR

-160 PLVLAWVFVGHI
+160 PLALAWVFVVDI
-172 AGPYLVAAGAYASA
+172 AAPYLLAACSYGLA
-186 IVIVASMPKLAT
+186 IVLVSLLPRPNT
-198 RKLATRGGVQA
+198 RKLATRGGWQA
-209 IRDAREGLRFIRRQ
+209 LRDAREGLRFIRRQ

-242 IALLPAIAEKRLGV
+242 VALLPAIAEKRLGV

-262 GLRAAVGAGSAV
+262 GLRAAIGAGSAV
-274 VALGLAA
+274 VALGLAV
-281 RPVRRHVGKVLLG
+281 RPLRRRLGKVLLG
-294 VIGLFGLMHIVVA
+294 VIAVFGLMTLVVA
-307 LTTSYAVAIVALV
+307 ATTTYWVAVVALV

-326 QISVYIRS
+326 QISVYIRA

-380 MLFGSVGTLAVV
+380 MVFGGVGTLLVV
-392 AIWWRFFPAL
+392 AVWWRFFPAL
-402 RDVDR
+402 RDVDN
-407 FTEVQAS
+407 FAEVRAP

>member
-1 MSDADADRRP
+1 MTEPQARP
-11 PIPLPLKVLLGA
+11 PIPVPLRVLLGA
-23 YFLNAFATVGM
+23 YFLNAFATVGT

-63 ALLAPFTGSLA
+63 ALLAPITGSLA
-74 DRFDRRLMFA
+74 DRFDRRLMFGI
-84 LGLAGDIVVALAMFA
+84 GLTGDVVVSIAMFS
-99 YVRTE
+99 YVNTD

-112 GLMVLFAITRSLGTP
+112 GLMVLFALTRSVGTP

-136 APPGVLERVIPLR
+136 APPDVLERVIPLR

-155 GIIAG
+155 GIISG
-160 PLVLAWVFVGHI
+160 PLVLAWVFVLDI
-172 AGPYLVAAGAYASA
+172 AAPYLVAAAAYGLAV
-186 IVIVASMPKLAT
+186 VIVASMPKLPT
-198 RKLATRGGVQA
+198 RKLSTRGGMQA

-274 VALGLAA
+274 VALGLAV
-281 RPVRRHVGKVLLG
+281 RPLRRHVGKVLLG
-294 VIGLFGLMHIVVA
+294 VIAVFGVMHVAVA
-307 LTTSYAVAIVALV
+307 LTTNYIVAVVALV
-320 VAAGSD
+320 IAAGSD

-380 MLFGSVGTLAVV
+380 MLFGSVGTLVVV
-392 AIWWRFFPAL
+392 ALWWRYFPAL
-402 RDVDR
+402 RNVDR
-407 FTEVQAS
+407 FSDVRAP

>member
-1 MSDADADRRP
+1 MTEPQARP
-11 PIPLPLKVLLGA
+11 PIPIPLRVLLGA
-23 YFLNAFATVGM
+23 YFLNAFATVGT

-63 ALLAPFTGSLA
+63 ALLAPVTGSLA
-74 DRFDRRLMFA
+74 DRFDRRLMFGI
-84 LGLAGDIVVALAMFA
+84 GLTGDVVVSIAMFS
-99 YVRTE
+99 YVNTD

-112 GLMVLFAITRSLGTP
+112 GLMVLFALTRSVGTP

-136 APPGVLERVIPLR
+136 APPDVLERVIPLR

-155 GIIAG
+155 GIISG
-160 PLVLAWVFVGHI
+160 PLVLAWVFVLDI
-172 AGPYLVAAGAYASA
+172 AAPYLVAAAAYGLAV
-186 IVIVASMPKLAT
+186 VIVASMPKLPT
-198 RKLATRGGVQA
+198 RKLSTRGGMQA

-274 VALGLAA
+274 VALGLAV
-281 RPVRRHVGKVLLG
+281 RPVRRHVGKVLLVVIAVFG
-294 VIGLFGLMHIVVA
+294 VMHVAVA
-307 LTTSYAVAIVALV
+307 LTTNYIVAVVALV
-320 VAAGSD
+320 IAAGSD

-380 MLFGSVGTLAVV
+380 MLFGSVGTLVVV
-392 AIWWRFFPAL
+392 ALWWRYFPAL

-407 FTEVQAS
+407 FSDVRAP

>member
-1 MSDADADRRP
+1 MTEAQTRP
-11 PIPLPLKVLLGA
+11 PIPLPLRILLGA
-23 YFLNAFATVGM
+23 YFLNAFATVGT

-63 ALLAPFTGSLA
+63 AFLAPFTGSLA
-74 DRFDRRLMFA
+74 DRFDRRVMFA
-84 LGLAGDIVVALAMFA
+84 IGLAGDIVVSIAMFA
-99 YVRTE
+99 YVNTD
-104 PTAVGPIF
+104 PTSVAPIF
-112 GLMVLFAITRSLGTP
+112 GLMVLFAVTRSLGTP

-136 APPGVLERVIPLR
+136 APPEVLERVIPLR

-155 GIIAG
+155 GIISG
-160 PLVLAWVFVGHI
+160 PLVLAWVFVADI
-172 AGPYLVAAGAYASA
+172 AAPYLVAAGAYGLA
-186 IVIVASMPKLAT
+186 ILIVASMPKLPT
-198 RKLATRGGVQA
+198 RKLATRGGMQA

-262 GLRAAVGAGSAV
+262 GLRAAIGAGSAV
-274 VALGLAA
+274 VALGLAV
-281 RPVRRHVGKVLLG
+281 RPVRRHVGKVLLV
-294 VIGLFGLMHIVVA
+294 VIGIFGLMHIVVA
-307 LTTSYAVAIVALV
+307 LTTSYVVAVVALV
-320 VAAGSD
+320 IAAGSD

-392 AIWWRFFPAL
+392 AVWWRFFPAL

-407 FTEVQAS
+407 FSEVQAP

>member
-1 MSDADADRRP
+1 MTEPQARP
-11 PIPLPLKVLLGA
+11 PIPLPLRVLLGA
-23 YFLNAFATVGM
+23 YFLNAFATVGT

-63 ALLAPFTGSLA
+63 ALLAPITGSLA
-74 DRFDRRLMFA
+74 DRFDRRLMFGI
-84 LGLAGDIVVALAMFA
+84 GLTGDVVVSIAMFS
-99 YVRTE
+99 YVNTD

-112 GLMVLFAITRSLGTP
+112 GLMVLFALTRSVGTP

-136 APPGVLERVIPLR
+136 APPDVLERVIPLR

-155 GIIAG
+155 GIISG
-160 PLVLAWVFVGHI
+160 PLVLAWVFVLDI
-172 AGPYLVAAGAYASA
+172 AAPYLVAAAAYGLAV
-186 IVIVASMPKLAT
+186 VIVASMPKLPT
-198 RKLATRGGVQA
+198 RKLSTRGGMQA

-274 VALGLAA
+274 VALGLAV
-281 RPVRRHVGKVLLG
+281 RPLRRHVGKVLLG
-294 VIGLFGLMHIVVA
+294 VIAVFGVMHVAVA
-307 LTTSYAVAIVALV
+307 LTTNYIVAVVALV
-320 VAAGSD
+320 IAAGSD

-380 MLFGSVGTLAVV
+380 MLFGSVGTLVVV
-392 AIWWRFFPAL
+392 ALWWRYFPAL
-402 RDVDR
+402 RNVDR
-407 FTEVQAS
+407 FSDVRAP